1 MVVCTD
7 GIALNAQRVCRIQ
20 DGTGAIRASMR
31 RNPGLM
37 AVPTASIM
45 SYGRLKMIRINDD
58 WIIDVDEYNYI
69 LKRDMHRRT
78 SRKKKDGSVVEEDV
92 YVNKG
97 YFSNME
103 KALERVREEM
113 VREGLKDASH
123 TLETAVHAIREVTE
137 EWRRI
142 TANIMEESA

>member
-1 MVVCTD
+1 
-7 GIALNAQRVCRIQ
+7 
-20 DGTGAIRASMR
+20 
-31 RNPGLM
+31 
-37 AVPTASIM
+37 
-45 SYGRLKMIRINDD
+45 MIRINDD
-58 WIIDVDEYNYI
+58 WVIDVDEYNYI
-69 LKRDMHRRT
+69 LKRDMHRT
-78 SRKKKDGSVVEEDV
+78 KSRKQKDGSVVAEDA

-113 VREGLKDASH
+113 VRECLKDASH

>member
-1 MVVCTD
+1 MV
-7 GIALNAQRVCRIQ
+7 AL
-20 DGTGAIRASMR
+20 
-31 RNPGLM
+31 
-37 AVPTASIM
+37 TASIM

-123 TLETAVHAIREVTE
+123 TLETAVHTIREVTE

>member
-1 MVVCTD
+1 
-7 GIALNAQRVCRIQ
+7 
-20 DGTGAIRASMR
+20 
-31 RNPGLM
+31 
-37 AVPTASIM
+37 
-45 SYGRLKMIRINDD
+45 MIRINDD
-58 WIIDVDEYNYI
+58 WVIDVDEYNYI
-69 LKRDMHRRT
+69 LKRDMHRTT
-78 SRKKKDGSVVEEDV
+78 SRKQKDGSVVAEDV

-123 TLETAVHAIREVTE
+123 TLETAIHTIRECTE

-142 TANIMEESA
+142 TASILEEKE